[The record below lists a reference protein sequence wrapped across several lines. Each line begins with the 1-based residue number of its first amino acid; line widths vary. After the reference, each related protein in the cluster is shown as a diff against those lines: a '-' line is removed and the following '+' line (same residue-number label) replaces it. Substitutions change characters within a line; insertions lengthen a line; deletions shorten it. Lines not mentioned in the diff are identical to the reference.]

1 MSTITKDFLKEL
13 SKAKSQTG
21 GTSLIT
27 MLISGGYSMSLITKK
42 LVAELSTSTNIKDKT
57 VGKSVASA
65 LKSSIALIK
74 TSKLQTAPENGLV
87 LCSGEAQYSN
97 TGKYSL

>member
-13 SKAKSQTG
+13 SNAKSQTG

-57 VGKSVASA
+57 VGKSV
-65 LKSSIALIK
+65 SISTEIK
-74 TSKLQTAPENGLV
+74 H
-87 LCSGEAQYSN
+87 CID
-97 TGKYSL
+97 